1 MKDKKKK
8 GGARPGA
15 GRPKGSGRFGKSATK
30 VVRVPEDRLGEIMEL
45 LKFPKKVCL
54 EPGSLSLEGI
64 WSAKTG
70 RAVPVT
76 FYSATVSA
84 GQPCPVDTIEEGHLD
99 INDHLLSDPEE
110 TFFVRVSGDSMINA
124 GIHPGD
130 LLVVDRR
137 RRPESGKVAVVVVNG
152 ELTVKR
158 LFKDKSRLYLVPENT
173 NYPTLEISEEMDIY
187 IWGVV
192 TNVIH
197 SL

>member
-15 GRPKGSGRFGKSATK
+15 GRPKGSGRFGKSGTK
-30 VVRVPEDRLGEIMEL
+30 VMRVPEDRLGEVMEL
-45 LKFPKKVCL
+45 LQFPKKSCL
-54 EPGSLSLEGI
+54 EPGSLSLGEI

-76 FYSATVSA
+76 FYSVTVSA
-84 GQPCPVDTIEEGHLD
+84 GQPCPVDAIEEGRLD
-99 INDHLLSDPEE
+99 INDHLLSDPDE

-130 LLVVDRR
+130 LLVVDRQ